1 MAEVALPSRE
11 PRRPAAMPVPK
22 VRPLQ
27 PWVDAGVPLVEWLAS
42 LEDDPPPGEDMVPM
56 TAPHARAMGY
66 TANALVLRLRGQRV
80 EVGADLPMVFT
91 LADENGVP
99 QRGRLSPDVLVAFGV
114 QHRAAVREY
123 DADANGAPDFVLEV
137 LSRSTWQR
145 DVAAK
150 LKTYAAI
157 GVRECFLFDPAA
169 ELSVP
174 VLQGFALTKQSVQ
187 PLPVETVAD
196 GRHGVRS
203 DVLRLVACVG
213 RAGGEQAKREPGAPA
228 LRWHDPETGRDLP
241 SPAEETAARMAAEQ
255 ATAHAERQ
263 RDELAHRHAATA
275 RQRDELA
282 RQHEA
287 TTRQRDE
294 LARQHE
300 ATTRQRDELARQRD
314 EATRERDELA
324 QQRDETVR
332 RIAELEDLLRRSERR
347 ATD

>member
-11 PRRPAAMPVPK
+11 PPRPAVPVREAPPL
-22 VRPLQ
+22 RPWL
-27 PWVDAGVPLVEWLAS
+27 DAGVSLVEWLAS

-91 LADENGVP
+91 LADEHGVP
-99 QRGRLSPDVLVAFGV
+99 QRGRLSPDVLVAFGAP
-114 QHRAAVREY
+114 HRPAAREY
-123 DADANGAPDFVLEV
+123 DADVHGAPDFVLEV

-145 DVAAK
+145 DVDAK

-157 GVRECFLFDPAA
+157 GVRECFLFDPAD

-174 VLQGFALTKQSVQ
+174 VLQGFALTKRSVQ
-187 PLPVETVAD
+187 PLPVETLVD

-203 DVLRLVACVG
+203 DVLRLIACVG

-241 SPAEETAARMAAEQ
+241 SPAEETAARVAAEQ
-255 ATAHAERQ
+255 AAARAER
-263 RDELAHRHAATA
+263 EAN
-275 RQRDELA
+275 ELA
-282 RQHEA
+282 RQIDELV
-287 TTRQRDE
+287 RQRDK
-294 LARQHE
+294 
-300 ATTRQRDELARQRD
+300 LARQRD
-314 EATRERDELA
+314 DI
-324 QQRDETVR
+324 VR
-332 RIAELEDLLRRSERR
+332 RNAELEASLRRSGR
-347 ATD
+347 AIRD

>member
-11 PRRPAAMPVPK
+11 PRQPAAVPVPE
-22 VRPLQ
+22 RPLLR

-99 QRGRLSPDVLVAFGV
+99 QRGRLSPDVLVAFGAP
-114 QHRAAVREY
+114 HRPAAREY
-123 DADANGAPDFVLEV
+123 DADVHGAPDFVLEV

-145 DVAAK
+145 DVDAK

-241 SPAEETAARMAAEQ
+241 SPAEETAARVAAEQ

-263 RDELAHRHAATA
+263 RDELAR
-275 RQRDELA
+275 R
-282 RQHEA
+282 HEA
-287 TTRQRDE
+287 TTRQRDQ
-294 LARQHE
+294 LVRQRNE
-300 ATTRQRDELARQRD
+300 ATRQRD

-324 QQRDETVR
+324 QQRDEDVR
-332 RIAELEDLLRRSERR
+332 RIAELEALLRRSERR

>member
-1 MAEVALPSRE
+1 MSVAET
-11 PRRPAAMPVPK
+11 
-22 VRPLQ
+22 PLLR

-91 LADENGVP
+91 LADERGVP
-99 QRGRLSPDVLVAFGV
+99 QRGRLSPDVLVALGT
-114 QHRAAVREY
+114 QHRPARREY
-123 DADANGAPDFVLEV
+123 DADAHGPPDFVLEV

-145 DVAAK
+145 DVDAK

-174 VLQGFALTKQSVQ
+174 VLQGFALTKRSVQ
-187 PLPVETVAD
+187 PLPVETLAD

-213 RAGGEQAKREPGAPA
+213 RAGGEQAGREPGAPT

-241 SPAEETAARMAAEQ
+241 SPAEETAARVAAEQ
-255 ATAHAERQ
+255 AAAQAERQ
-263 RDELAHRHAATA
+263 REEVA
-275 RQRDELA
+275 
-282 RQHEA
+282 
-287 TTRQRDE
+287 
-294 LARQHE
+294 
-300 ATTRQRDELARQRD
+300 
-314 EATRERDELA
+314 RERDELL
-324 QQRDETVR
+324 R
-332 RIAELEDLLRRSERR
+332 RNAELEALLRRSERS
-347 ATD
+347 D